1 MRYGCVKKGTF
12 CFEQNQNSF
21 LDGAFFIYTRRLR
34 PAMTTPAEQ
43 MKQRAAAGEFGNPV
57 NLDQYNAAW
66 SAMMEDELGKRGK
79 KPIYHTISGLWEE
92 NSNSGKV
99 AHSGR
104 VQEEIVI
111 PAGSKLLTFRKNSD
125 NPNAPAL
132 SIVWV
137 SYED

>member
-1 MRYGCVKKGTF
+1 M
-12 CFEQNQNSF
+12 SS
-21 LDGAFFIYTRRLR
+21 
-34 PAMTTPAEQ
+34 PAAQ

-66 SAMMEDELGKRGK
+66 SAMMEDELSKRGK
-79 KPIYHTISGLWEE
+79 KPIYNTISGLWEE
-92 NSNSGKV
+92 TGGSGKV

-104 VQEEIVI
+104 VQEAITI
-111 PAGSKLLTFRKNSD
+111 PAGSKLLTFKKNSD

>member
-1 MRYGCVKKGTF
+1 
-12 CFEQNQNSF
+12 
-21 LDGAFFIYTRRLR
+21 
-34 PAMTTPAEQ
+34 
-43 MKQRAAAGEFGNPV
+43 
-57 NLDQYNAAW
+57 
-66 SAMMEDELGKRGK
+66 MMEDELSKRGK
-79 KPIYHTISGLWEE
+79 KPIYNTISGLWEE
-92 NSNSGKV
+92 TGGSGKV

-104 VQEEIVI
+104 VQDEIVI

>member
-1 MRYGCVKKGTF
+1 
-12 CFEQNQNSF
+12 
-21 LDGAFFIYTRRLR
+21 
-34 PAMTTPAEQ
+34 MTTPAEQ

-132 SIVWV
+132 SLVWV

>member
-1 MRYGCVKKGTF
+1 
-12 CFEQNQNSF
+12 
-21 LDGAFFIYTRRLR
+21 
-34 PAMTTPAEQ
+34 MTTPAEQ

-66 SAMMEDELGKRGK
+66 SAMMEDELSKRGK
-79 KPIYHTISGLWEE
+79 KPIYNTISGLWEE

-99 AHSGR
+99 RHSGR
-104 VQEEIVI
+104 VQEEVVI
-111 PAGSKLLTFRKNSD
+111 PAGSKLLTFRNTSD

>member
-1 MRYGCVKKGTF
+1 M
-12 CFEQNQNSF
+12 SS
-21 LDGAFFIYTRRLR
+21 
-34 PAMTTPAEQ
+34 PAEQ

-66 SAMMEDELGKRGK
+66 AAMMEDELSKRGK
-79 KPIYHTISGLWEE
+79 KPIYNDISGLWEE
-92 NSNSGKV
+92 TGGSGKV

-104 VQEEIVI
+104 VQDDVHI
-111 PAGSKLLTFRKNSD
+111 PAGSKLLTFRRNSD

-132 SIVWV
+132 SLVWV

>member
-1 MRYGCVKKGTF
+1 M
-12 CFEQNQNSF
+12 S
-21 LDGAFFIYTRRLR
+21 
-34 PAMTTPAEQ
+34 TPAEQ

-66 SAMMEDELGKRGK
+66 SAMMEDELSKRGK
-79 KPIYHTISGLWEE
+79 KPIYNTISGLWEE
-92 NSNSGKV
+92 NSEAPAKY

-104 VQEEIVI
+104 VQEASHHSSRFQVADLQED
-111 PAGSKLLTFRKNSD
+111 TSD